1 MLIGLTG
8 YSRAGK
14 DTVAEILTRNHGF
27 EKRNLASPIRN
38 ILLPVFDSIRPE
50 ISELVRDGGW
60 DEVKAV
66 FPESVDAM
74 IALGQGGRDFVGID
88 VWLNACTGQPYEN
101 LVIADV
107 RQPNEYEY
115 ISEHGGQVWNIRSER
130 AQKRGM
136 DGILDDFYFEYT
148 IDNDGTI
155 AELEAYIGEIMGE
168 GDYLE

>member
-38 ILLPVFDSIRPE
+38 ILLPVFDALRPE
-50 ISELVRDGGW
+50 ISELVRDEGW
-60 DEVKAV
+60 DEVKAF

-88 VWLNACTGQPYEN
+88 VWLDSCIRQPYGS
-101 LVIADV
+101 LVLADV
-107 RQPNEYEY
+107 RQPNEADFIYN
-115 ISEHGGQVWNIRSER
+115 HDGALWNIRSER

-136 DGILDDFYFEYT
+136 DGILDDYYFEHI

-155 AELEAYIGEIMGE
+155 EELEAHIGEIME
-168 GDYLE
+168 KR